1 MKWILGILLGNP
13 LYTFIGLAFLI
24 TGATGGAYIKGRIDA
39 SANCRE
45 ATLKAQIAILE
56 RDAKVQKEADAV
68 EAQAMADLESLN
80 NVQQMQ
86 ISEYENANKNR
97 PDRCPLSD
105 SDIDRMRKLGG

>member
-1 MKWILGILLGNP
+1 MKWFLGLLLGNP
-13 LYTFIGLAFLI
+13 LYTFMGLAFLI

-56 RDAKVQKEADAV
+56 RDAKVQRDADAV
-68 EAQAMADLESLN
+68 EAKAATELEALN
-80 NVQQMQ
+80 NSLQ
-86 ISEYENANKNR
+86 IQLLEYENANKNR

-105 SDIDRMRKLGG
+105 ADIERVRKLGG